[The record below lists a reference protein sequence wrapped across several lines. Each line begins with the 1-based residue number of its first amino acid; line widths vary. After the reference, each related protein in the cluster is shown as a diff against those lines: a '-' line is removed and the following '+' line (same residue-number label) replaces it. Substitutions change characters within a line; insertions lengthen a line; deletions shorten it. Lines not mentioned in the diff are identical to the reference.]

1 MPSPALWRPVTRRAL
16 RVERLAEPDC
26 GRCFCIWTRPAT
38 LDFQRLTISQQ
49 ISDLPTAYEQLQP
62 PVGHLNIEGVQQYCV
77 YRSTQ
82 AVSPKGLQI
91 LHLQG
96 PAQHFPPWHIGL

>member
-62 PVGHLNIEGVQQYCV
+62 PVGHLNIEGVQQYCDV
-77 YRSTQ
+77 STG
-82 AVSPKGLQI
+82 ALRPLVPKDCRYSI
-91 LHLQG
+91 FKALHNISHHG
-96 PAQHFPPWHIGL
+96 I